1 MIDLFF
7 ENIEHSLAIL
17 VFISRLGDV
26 GTTYLATPNLKLE
39 ANPLV
44 RKLRWPFALFGFVLC
59 LVPYYSTALAVVII
73 VVSLL
78 VSASNGQRLW
88 LLRTIGEDRYY
99 DLLLS
104 AASKAEMPSA
114 LAMLLL
120 PGFFMT
126 VLGGLILLFY
136 PDPNFDWGFYVAMG
150 VFLYAF
156 VLLLYGPL
164 SFFRLRRQSAEIE
177 D

>member
-1 MIDLFF
+1 
-7 ENIEHSLAIL
+7 
-17 VFISRLGDV
+17 
-26 GTTYLATPNLKLE
+26 
-39 ANPLV
+39 
-44 RKLRWPFALFGFVLC
+44 
-59 LVPYYSTALAVVII
+59 
-73 VVSLL
+73 
-78 VSASNGQRLW
+78 
-88 LLRTIGEDRYY
+88 
-99 DLLLS
+99 
-104 AASKAEMPSA
+104 
-114 LAMLLL
+114 MLLL